1 MKEGWKDHPLSHM
14 KASNDCLKLI
24 EYFEGMRL
32 EAYRCPAGIWTIGIG
47 STRYVDG
54 SHVKKGDKLT
64 LEQARTL
71 FRDTLRLYESSVRNS
86 IQGIVTQ
93 NQYDAMV
100 SLCYNIGPGNFHAS
114 SLRKAVNKNPSD
126 PGIPALFEMWV
137 YASGEVLPGLVRR
150 RKSEAYLYTTSELK
164 YDFET

>member
-1 MKEGWKDHPLSHM
+1 MKEAWTKHPLSHM

-24 EYFEGMRL
+24 EHFEGMRL

-47 STRYVDG
+47 STRYADG
-54 SHVKKGDKLT
+54 SQVKEGDKLT
-64 LEQARTL
+64 LKQARVL
-71 FRDTLRLYESSVRNS
+71 FRVTLVLYEASVRNS
-86 IQGIVTQ
+86 IQALITQ
-93 NQYDAMV
+93 NQFDAMV

-126 PGIPALFEMWV
+126 PGIPALFDMWI
-137 YASGEVLPGLVRR
+137 YASGKVLPGLVRR
-150 RKSEAYLYTTSELK
+150 RKSEAYLYTMSKLK